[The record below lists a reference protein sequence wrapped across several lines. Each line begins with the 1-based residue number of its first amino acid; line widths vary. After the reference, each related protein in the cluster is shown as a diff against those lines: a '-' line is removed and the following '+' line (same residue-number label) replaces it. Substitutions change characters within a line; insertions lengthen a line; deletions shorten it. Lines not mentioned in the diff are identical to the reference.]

1 MQQNEYN
8 ITYMSTALLSE
19 NFLVWQ
25 QIFLKLTAV
34 KAKNK
39 TPCSQISDARNPSD
53 NAINKM

>member
-34 KAKNK
+34 KAENK
-39 TPCSQISDARNPSD
+39 TPCPQISDARNPSD